1 MPTLAS
7 RRVAGSYYVGKHPNS
22 AANLLRGLPKPK
34 KPTKPKRTSKFK
46 GEGQNPNSWGNK
58 ESTLLLLA
66 RESEEFNNRYGA
78 TSGAKRK
85 RYQKMVSLVGMR
97 GDARFNDK
105 HFHVEII
112 EETSEGRL
120 LVKAALGTPWM
131 VSKHEVFN

>member
-1 MPTLAS
+1 MPTL
-7 RRVAGSYYVGKHPNS
+7 RVAGSYYVGKHPNS

-46 GEGQNPNSWGNK
+46 GTGQNPNSWGNK
-58 ESTLLLLA
+58 SALLLSA
-66 RESEEFNNRYGA
+66 REIEEFNNRFGA
-78 TSGAKRK
+78 TSGAQRK

-97 GDARFNDK
+97 GVARFNDK
-105 HFHVEII
+105 HFDVEII

-120 LVKAALGTPWM
+120 LVKAELGTPWM